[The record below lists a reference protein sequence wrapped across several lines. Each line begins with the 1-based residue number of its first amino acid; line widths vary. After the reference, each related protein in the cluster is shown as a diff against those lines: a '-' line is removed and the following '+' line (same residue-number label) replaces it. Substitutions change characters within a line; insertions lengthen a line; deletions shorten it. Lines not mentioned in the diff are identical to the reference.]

1 MKNNDEDKQQNRKI
15 GKRILD
21 FHGVQDDDETI
32 YEAVT
37 KVPDKKMS
45 YSDVAFIIESLKSH
59 FFFTNQSEDEL
70 EKVISKMFYAT
81 ADEGTYLFKQGGKAS
96 CYFIVDKG
104 GVNLEINGKFV
115 KKIPEGVGFGEQALL
130 YNAPRSG
137 SCKCNSDTKFWVIH
151 RKVFKNV
158 VEEVSQKQFEDNR
171 VFLDTV
177 QFFSTMNDNQKDSI
191 ASAMITQKFEDK
203 KELVV
208 QGDQA
213 DSYYIIKEGTVE

>member
-1 MKNNDEDKQQNRKI
+1 MGICGAKTKNDTKIENKNNSENNQVLNQSDVLQENEIQKQNDDDKQQNRKI
-15 GKRILD
+15 NKRILD

-137 SCKCNSDTKFWVIH
+137 SC
-151 RKVFKNV
+151 
-158 VEEVSQKQFEDNR
+158 Q
-171 VFLDTV
+171 L
-177 QFFSTMNDNQKDSI
+177 
-191 ASAMITQKFEDK
+191 
-203 KELVV
+203 
-208 QGDQA
+208 
-213 DSYYIIKEGTVE
+213 